1 MKGESDIV
9 SGIQSLR
16 RTFDH
21 WQSFIRE
28 RPGSLAERMFGGY
41 CKRLEWI
48 VNDMLSC
55 PHFPD
60 IVREGIRKEWNADN
74 FSVPAISE
82 KVALLPVDQRAIV
95 EDIIDQ
101 LISGKQ
107 LEITIET
114 KEPWKNYTIHF
125 RYGASYLMIVL
136 LLAKNAKN
144 SDCFL
149 CKT

>member
-16 RTFDH
+16 RVYDH

-48 VNDMLSC
+48 TNDLLSC

-60 IVREGIRKEWNADN
+60 IVRDGIRKEWNADN
-74 FSVPAISE
+74 FSVPAIVE

-101 LISGKQ
+101 LISGEK
-107 LEITIET
+107 LEITIEV
-114 KEPWKNYTIHF
+114 KE
-125 RYGASYLMIVL
+125 
-136 LLAKNAKN
+136 
-144 SDCFL
+144 
-149 CKT
+149 

>member
-1 MKGESDIV
+1 MTQSTRHIMPGELIAEANRSKDTRNLNICHCMKGESDIV

-21 WQSFIRE
+21 WQSFVRE

-41 CKRLEWI
+41 CKRMEWI
-48 VNDMLSC
+48 VNDVLSC
-55 PHFPD
+55 PHFPNL
-60 IVREGIRKEWNADN
+60 VRDGIRKEWNADN

-114 KEPWKNYTIHF
+114 KE
-125 RYGASYLMIVL
+125 
-136 LLAKNAKN
+136 
-144 SDCFL
+144 
-149 CKT
+149 

>member
-21 WQSFIRE
+21 WQSFVRE

-48 VNDMLSC
+48 VNDLLSC

-60 IVREGIRKEWNADN
+60 LVRDGIRKEWNADN
-74 FSVPAISE
+74 FSVPAIAE

-95 EDIIDQ
+95 EDIIDE
-101 LISGKQ
+101 LISGKK

-114 KEPWKNYTIHF
+114 KEQ
-125 RYGASYLMIVL
+125 
-136 LLAKNAKN
+136 
-144 SDCFL
+144 
-149 CKT
+149 

>member
-1 MKGESDIV
+1 LFFDTKRAIASSDFSFYWLVGIYYRAHLHIKKHTMKGESDIV
-9 SGIQSLR
+9 SGIQSIR
-16 RTFDH
+16 RAYDH
-21 WQSFIRE
+21 WQSFVRE

-48 VNDMLSC
+48 ANDLLSC

-60 IVREGIRKEWNADN
+60 LVRDGIRKEWQSDN

-114 KEPWKNYTIHF
+114 KE
-125 RYGASYLMIVL
+125 
-136 LLAKNAKN
+136 
-144 SDCFL
+144 
-149 CKT
+149 